1 MGNLS
6 YSLYIWHWPIIS
18 FATLTIGIYWWNIVF
33 IFFVI
38 LLVSHLSYWLIENKY
53 RNLNFSIKNLRS
65 ILILCSTLFFSLFT
79 INFFK
84 LFKKNF
90 IYLGSKA
97 KILET
102 EQNEW
107 RFKIN
112 SYDSYL
118 TGEKCHGDN
127 NFKYAELDSII
138 ESCIFF

>member
-1 MGNLS
+1 MFN
-6 YSLYIWHWPIIS
+6 
-18 FATLTIGIYWWNIVF
+18 F
-33 IFFVI
+33 I
-38 LLVSHLSYWLIENKY
+38 LLFIYYK
-53 RNLNFSIKNLRS
+53 
-65 ILILCSTLFFSLFT
+65 LF
-79 INFFK
+79 N
-84 LFKKNF
+84 LFKKISLF
-90 IYLGSKA
+90 RFKA

-138 ESCIFF
+138 ESCIFSLKEMTKCIQKLLLLETVMH